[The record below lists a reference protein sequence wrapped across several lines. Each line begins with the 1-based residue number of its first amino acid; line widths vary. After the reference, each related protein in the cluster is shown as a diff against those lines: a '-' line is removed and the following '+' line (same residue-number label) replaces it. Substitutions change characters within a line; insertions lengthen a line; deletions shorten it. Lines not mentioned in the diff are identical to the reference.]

1 MFICK
6 IIASKK
12 QKNLSVCDIYA
23 QEYSH
28 LIYQIETQANSNK
41 IKNYLLAF
49 VLLFSVIFA
58 PAIANAG
65 CKIFEHRDYGGAWYN
80 LKNGER
86 MIMVDGN
93 NCISSDGRNCG
104 PIYYPEWND
113 DVSSFKVTR
122 GCTITLWEHIN
133 QGGAHFR
140 SSKNYSYVGDSWN
153 DKASEAL
160 CECH

>member
-1 MFICK
+1 MFICQ

-12 QKNLSVCDIYA
+12 QRNLSSCKAYA
-23 QEYSH
+23 QRYPHPIHQKEVQSSH
-28 LIYQIETQANSNK
+28 RK
-41 IKNYLLAF
+41 IKSFLSVF
-49 VLLFSVIFA
+49 ILFTSFILVPI
-58 PAIANAG
+58 IANAG

-122 GCTITLWEHIN
+122 GCTITLWEHIH

-140 SSKNYSYVGDSWN
+140 SSKSYSYVGDSWN

-160 CECH
+160 CECQ